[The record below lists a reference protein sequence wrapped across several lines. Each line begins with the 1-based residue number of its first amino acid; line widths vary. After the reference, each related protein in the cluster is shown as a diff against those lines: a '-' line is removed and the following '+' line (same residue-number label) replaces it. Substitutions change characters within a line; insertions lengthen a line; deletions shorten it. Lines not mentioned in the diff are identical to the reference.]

1 VAERK
6 FRPDVPLAALQADA
20 APAFGLAEHSFADL
34 QGRVTIVHFWTTWR
48 RLRRISDL

>member
-6 FRPDVPLAALQADA
+6 FRPDVLLAALQADE
-20 APAFGLAEHSFADL
+20 APASGLAEHSLADL
-34 QGRVTIVHFWTTWR
+34 QGRVTIVHFWASWR